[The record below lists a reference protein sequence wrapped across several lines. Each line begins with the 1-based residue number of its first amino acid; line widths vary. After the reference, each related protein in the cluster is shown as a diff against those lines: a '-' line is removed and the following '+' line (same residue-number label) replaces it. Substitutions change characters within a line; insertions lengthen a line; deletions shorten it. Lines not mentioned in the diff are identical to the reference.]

1 MQVHMGLQVHMQVHI
16 HMGLNY
22 ERRCIQTKQRTEI
35 QKKGQKHAL
44 YTQVH
49 QQMVIRKLNIHT

>member
-1 MQVHMGLQVHMQVHI
+1 MGLQVHMQVHI

-35 QKKGQKHAL
+35 QKKGTKTCTIYSSSPTNGYKKIEYPH
-44 YTQVH
+44 
-49 QQMVIRKLNIHT
+49 IEE